1 MKPFPVPVVA
11 APGLFDTDD
20 GLDYLPMPGPMATFR
35 APPLPEPEDSA
46 HCHRAHA
53 ALRDALAAL
62 AEVKQAGGAR
72 RIPLTGLP
80 AADLALV
87 NQVLGEGEVSAVVQ
101 PAQPGGP
108 GVQVQ
113 ESVFAGLWRVI
124 TAADGVVLD
133 DALEVGAVP
142 QALHDAALAD
152 AAGAQLPPPWA
163 GALPPEVQNAPALL
177 AEIDA
182 ELPQR
187 GPGRAA
193 HVINLSLLPMS
204 PADIGFLDHHL
215 GTGRVTI
222 LSRGYG
228 NCRIT
233 NTLHAHGWRVVYY
246 NAQDAVIL
254 NTVELVDLPAV
265 AQAAPEDIADS
276 HERLA
281 EVLAW
286 VEGVT
291 P

>member
-1 MKPFPVPVVA
+1 
-11 APGLFDTDD
+11 
-20 GLDYLPMPGPMATFR
+20 
-35 APPLPEPEDSA
+35 
-46 HCHRAHA
+46 
-53 ALRDALAAL
+53 
-62 AEVKQAGGAR
+62 
-72 RIPLTGLP
+72 
-80 AADLALV
+80 
-87 NQVLGEGEVSAVVQ
+87 
-101 PAQPGGP
+101 
-108 GVQVQ
+108 
-113 ESVFAGLWRVI
+113 
-124 TAADGVVLD
+124 
-133 DALEVGAVP
+133 
-142 QALHDAALAD
+142 
-152 AAGAQLPPPWA
+152 
-163 GALPPEVQNAPALL
+163 
-177 AEIDA
+177 
-182 ELPQR
+182 
-187 GPGRAA
+187 
-193 HVINLSLLPMS
+193 MS